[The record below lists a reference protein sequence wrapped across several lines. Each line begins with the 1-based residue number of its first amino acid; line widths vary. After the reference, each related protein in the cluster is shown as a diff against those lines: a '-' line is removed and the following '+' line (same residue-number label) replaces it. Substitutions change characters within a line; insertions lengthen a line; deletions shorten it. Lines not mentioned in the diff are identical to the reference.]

1 MAEKKV
7 AVSTE
12 NNIVTEPYIVK
23 EDFITKYS
31 KPLIYGASA
40 LILLIGAWFGYQKL
54 VKEPKEQKAAEI
66 IFPAESL
73 FDKMA
78 LTGFNADTVNI
89 VLNGGTND
97 GTKVTGLLNIMK
109 TYSGTPAAN
118 RAAYMAGA
126 SYLQTKDFN
135 NAVKYL
141 KEFIAHDA
149 YQTEIKKYMMLGHAY
164 AEQNKND
171 DALNAY
177 KKAASVNE
185 KDDAFTLDALM
196 TAGAY
201 AEFIGK
207 PKEAADLYQK
217 AKDNYPAAQS
227 VQNGD
232 VDKYLARLG
241 ITK

>member
-7 AVSTE
+7 ALSTE
-12 NNIVTEPYIVK
+12 TNVVAEPYITK

-31 KPLIYGASA
+31 KTLIYGASA
-40 LILLIGAWFGYQKL
+40 LILLVGAWFGYQKL
-54 VKEPKEQKAAEI
+54 VKEPKEQKASEI
-66 IFPAESL
+66 IFPAESM

-78 LTGFNADTVNI
+78 LAGFNADSVNI
-89 VLNGGTND
+89 ILNGGTVE
-97 GTKVTGLLNIMK
+97 GSKVTGLLNVMK

-126 SYLQTKDFN
+126 AYLQTKDFN
-135 NAVKYL
+135 NAVKHL
-141 KEFIAHDA
+141 KTFNPHDA

-164 AEQNKND
+164 AEQNKKD

-177 KKAASVNE
+177 KKAATINE
-185 KDDAFTLDALM
+185 KDEVFTLDALM

-207 PKEAADLYQK
+207 PKDAIDLYQK
-217 AKDNYPAAQS
+217 AKDNYPASQG

-232 VDKYLARLG
+232 VDKYLGRLG